1 MGRGKASRVSTG
13 SGSDRVLPERP
24 SHEPTRSLPLPVLTC
39 ATNLAVAFSYS
50 GRYNQAVNP
59 LIVTI
64 IIALGT
70 FIISIF
76 GASWL
81 NQQAMNK
88 RIDDL
93 RSYLDARF
101 TAIEQTMN
109 ARFDAVDARFN
120 AVDARFAAVEQRISN
135 LEQRVERIER
145 QLDSIFKPSLPRS

>member
-1 MGRGKASRVSTG
+1 MTAM
-13 SGSDRVLPERP
+13 
-24 SHEPTRSLPLPVLTC
+24 
-39 ATNLAVAFSYS
+39 
-50 GRYNQAVNP
+50 NP

-64 IIALGT
+64 IIALAT
-70 FIISIF
+70 FIVSIF

-101 TAIEQTMN
+101 EAVD
-109 ARFDAVDARFN
+109 ARFDAVDARFD
-120 AVDARFAAVEQRISN
+120 AVDSRITGV
-135 LEQRVERIER
+135 EQRVERIER

>member
-1 MGRGKASRVSTG
+1 M
-13 SGSDRVLPERP
+13 
-24 SHEPTRSLPLPVLTC
+24 
-39 ATNLAVAFSYS
+39 
-50 GRYNQAVNP
+50 NP

-64 IIALGT
+64 IIALAT

-101 TAIEQTMN
+101 AAIEQTMN
-109 ARFDAVDARFN
+109 ARFDAVDARFD
-120 AVDARFAAVEQRISN
+120 AVDARFDAVESRISR

-145 QLDSIFKPSLPRS
+145 QLDAIFKPSLPQS

>member
-1 MGRGKASRVSTG
+1 MTS
-13 SGSDRVLPERP
+13 
-24 SHEPTRSLPLPVLTC
+24 
-39 ATNLAVAFSYS
+39 
-50 GRYNQAVNP
+50 VNS

-64 IIALGT
+64 IIALAT
-70 FIISIF
+70 FIVSIF

-101 TAIEQTMN
+101 GALEQTMN
-109 ARFDAVDARFN
+109 ARFDAVDARFD
-120 AVDARFAAVEQRISN
+120 AVDARFEAVDQRIAR

-145 QLDSIFKPSLPRS
+145 QLDQIFKPSLPRS

>member
-1 MGRGKASRVSTG
+1 M
-13 SGSDRVLPERP
+13 
-24 SHEPTRSLPLPVLTC
+24 
-39 ATNLAVAFSYS
+39 
-50 GRYNQAVNP
+50 NP

-93 RSYLDARF
+93 KMYLDARF
-101 TAIEQTMN
+101 VGLEQSVK
-109 ARFDAVDARFN
+109 ARFDAVDARFD
-120 AVDARFAAVEQRISN
+120 AVDTRFDAVDQRFSR

-145 QLDSIFKPSLPRS
+145 QLDAVFKPSLPRA

>member
-1 MGRGKASRVSTG
+1 M
-13 SGSDRVLPERP
+13 
-24 SHEPTRSLPLPVLTC
+24 
-39 ATNLAVAFSYS
+39 
-50 GRYNQAVNP
+50 NP

-64 IIALGT
+64 IIALAT
-70 FIISIF
+70 FVISIF

-101 TAIEQTMN
+101 GFLEQTMN
-109 ARFDAVDARFN
+109 ARFAAVDARFN
-120 AVDARFAAVEQRISN
+120 AVDARFDAVDARFDSVDNRIDK

-145 QLDSIFKPSLPRS
+145 QLDSIFKPVLPRT

>member
-1 MGRGKASRVSTG
+1 MAS
-13 SGSDRVLPERP
+13 
-24 SHEPTRSLPLPVLTC
+24 
-39 ATNLAVAFSYS
+39 N
-50 GRYNQAVNP
+50 RYNQPVNP
-59 LIVTI
+59 VIVTI
-64 IIALGT
+64 IIAVGA

-93 RSYLDARF
+93 KSYMDARF

-109 ARFDAVDARFN
+109 ARFDTVDN
-120 AVDARFAAVEQRISN
+120 RIAN

-145 QLDSIFKPSLPRS
+145 QLDQIFKPSLPRS

>member
-1 MGRGKASRVSTG
+1 M
-13 SGSDRVLPERP
+13 
-24 SHEPTRSLPLPVLTC
+24 
-39 ATNLAVAFSYS
+39 
-50 GRYNQAVNP
+50 NP
-59 LIVTI
+59 LIITI

-93 RSYLDARF
+93 KTYLD
-101 TAIEQTMN
+101 
-109 ARFDAVDARFN
+109 ARFDAVDARFESVDARFD
-120 AVDARFAAVEQRISN
+120 AVDARFDAVDHRFSA

-145 QLDSIFKPSLPRS
+145 QLDAVFKPSLPRA

>member
-1 MGRGKASRVSTG
+1 M
-13 SGSDRVLPERP
+13 
-24 SHEPTRSLPLPVLTC
+24 
-39 ATNLAVAFSYS
+39 
-50 GRYNQAVNP
+50 NP

-70 FIISIF
+70 FIVSIF

-93 RSYLDARF
+93 KTYLDARF
-101 TAIEQTMN
+101 TGLEHGVN
-109 ARFDAVDARFN
+109 ARFDSIDVRFDAVD
-120 AVDARFAAVEQRISN
+120 QRISR

-145 QLDSIFKPSLPRS
+145 QLDTVFKPSLPRA

>member
-1 MGRGKASRVSTG
+1 M
-13 SGSDRVLPERP
+13 
-24 SHEPTRSLPLPVLTC
+24 
-39 ATNLAVAFSYS
+39 
-50 GRYNQAVNP
+50 NP

-64 IIALGT
+64 IIALAT
-70 FIISIF
+70 FVISIF

-101 TAIEQTMN
+101 AAIEQIMN
-109 ARFDAVDARFN
+109 ARFDAVDARFD
-120 AVDARFAAVEQRISN
+120 AVDQRISN

-145 QLDSIFKPSLPRS
+145 QLDSVFKPSLPRA